1 MIRNYDDLYLNDAY
15 NEFGTRTRKNVEGW
29 QFNCMGYSL
38 ETYNWMCPY
47 QDESDSDRL
56 FEDWDSELSNDDRVE
71 QTATWMEKHVPN
83 LRRVNGV
90 EDLQNDEYLIAYKCG
105 THDFHFC
112 KRLPS
117 GIWMHKPGGSRTR
130 RISEKKVFANEW
142 VSGWNV
148 YSSKTVFFAKKLK

>member
-1 MIRNYDDLYLNDAY
+1 MIRNWDDLYLNDAY

-29 QFNCMGYSL
+29 QFNCGGYAL
-38 ETYNWMCPY
+38 ETYNWICPY

-90 EDLQNDEYLIAYKCG
+90 EDLQDDEYLIAYKCG

-112 KRLPS
+112 KRLPN

-130 RISEKKVFANEW
+130 RISEKRVMADHW
-142 VSGWNV
+142 ISGAAV